1 MRTINEKD
9 NERILNAENVLEAT
23 DGGIL
28 FFKHALPKLKFNGGH
43 RCPNTFNPF
52 YNDTK
57 AGLSIY
63 KLSRKW
69 YYKDYGDSNF
79 HGDVFNF
86 AALYYKLDSKK
97 DFFLILQKINLDLK
111 LGLIIDERFHSNPSF
126 KYTSNNYTDIDYK
139 VFYKSKFSEDDL
151 AFWGQYRITEET
163 LNLFKVK
170 SVYKYLLIRPYSKP
184 FEFFSKK
191 DNPIFAYEVSE
202 RCIKLY
208 KPYDNKFKFQWIG
221 EKPNDYCFGWDLIDT
236 DDTSNIDIY
245 ITGGEK
251 DVMTLY
257 ELGFDAFALNSETG
271 SIPEKITCSR
281 IFAFNTIKVL
291 YDIDNTGLSNS
302 QSLAEKHQID
312 RVILPPQLRK
322 VGGKDISDYVKFKF
336 PLEEL
341 KAVFAGNNEFTDFNF
356 NIPDEVVNSENPNSE
371 NPNPDDPNPDS
382 NLIDALEN
390 KYTLITDE
398 IEDRLPEFL
407 VECCS
412 NFKSKRERDIFLIS
426 ALAVLSGC
434 LPKVYG
440 YYDSRKVYCNLFL
453 FIIAPPASN
462 KSVAKWA
469 KELGV
474 TLHSRFNQ
482 IYLEAK
488 KDYNSAMED
497 YNSSKVNEGVAP
509 AIPEKPSKR
518 FLFIPADSSS
528 AAFYKLI
535 SGNEER
541 GILFETEADI
551 LSDNFSKE
559 WGNYNTFLRDAF
571 HHETYTYARKIND
584 EFVEITEPK
593 ISAVLTGTPNQVKK
607 LIDDVQN
614 GLFSRFMFYCFEE
627 NPIWKNVFSE
637 KDQGALKQKFLN
649 YGIKIQELYYK
660 LQDSQ
665 HEIQFSFTEDQV
677 ADFNHVATIRMKEFI
692 DKWGNDS
699 SATIKRL
706 GLVVFRLAM
715 ILTIIRRIDEVEIE
729 ENVFCNED
737 DFWASLMITETL
749 MEHAS
754 LVSDLIPKY
763 NTKQKKFS
771 EPRTKYLDSLPT
783 EFSRKEADRLAVE
796 LKINL
801 KTAEKYLSDF
811 INDNI
816 ITRVEHGKYKKAV

>member
-1 MRTINEKD
+1 MKPIDLKD
-9 NERILNAENVLEAT
+9 DERKLNVENILDDTE
-23 DGGIL
+23 GGI
-28 FFKHALPKLKFNGGH
+28 FFFTHALPTLRYTGGRKCRNVH
-43 RCPNTFNPF
+43 NPF
-52 YNDTK
+52 YDDSNPS
-57 AGLSIY
+57 LSIY
-63 KLSRKW
+63 KHKEKW
-69 YYKDYGDSNF
+69 YYKDFGNPSF
-79 HGDVFNF
+79 QGDVFNF
-86 AALYYKLDSKK
+86 AALHYKLDIKK
-97 DFFLILQKINLDLK
+97 DFYLILQKINHDLE
-111 LGLIIDERFHSNPSF
+111 LRLVYDDRFHSYPSF
-126 KYTSNNYTDIDYK
+126 EFNSKNNTGNNYK
-139 VFYKSKFSEDDL
+139 VFYKTKFSDQEL
-151 AFWGQYRITEET
+151 AFWGQYGISEET
-163 LNLFKVK
+163 LFLFKVK
-170 SVYKYLLIRPYSKP
+170 SVFKYILTKPDSEAYTFYSEEDKP
-184 FEFFSKK
+184 V
-191 DNPIFAYEVSE
+191 FAYEVSD

-221 EKPNDYCFGWDLIDT
+221 EKPNDFCFGWELLDSYDIKG
-236 DDTSNIDIY
+236 IDIF

-257 ELGFDAFALNSETG
+257 ELGFNSFTLNSETG
-271 SIPEKITCSR
+271 VIPANITDSST
-281 IFAFNTIKVL
+281 FSFNRIKVV
-291 YDIDNTGLSNS
+291 YDIDETGLSNS
-302 QSLAEKHQID
+302 QLLSDKHHID
-312 RVILPPQLRK
+312 RILLPQQMLNA
-322 VGGKDISDYVKFKF
+322 GGKDISDYVKLNL

-341 KAVFAGNNEFTDFNF
+341 KQVLAGEHQFSEF
-356 NIPDEVVNSENPNSE
+356 NIPIPEKSVQSYATSTDITSTNSFDLP
-371 NPNPDDPNPDS
+371 
-382 NLIDALEN
+382 EN
-390 KYTLITDE
+390 KFSLITDE
-398 IEDRLPEFL
+398 IEPILPEFL
-407 VECCS
+407 TDCCS
-412 NFKSKRERDIFLIS
+412 NFKSKRERDIFLVS

-434 LPKVYG
+434 LPNVYG

-474 TLHSRFNQ
+474 PLHSRFSQ
-482 IYLEAK
+482 INLEALNDYHTAL
-488 KDYNSAMED
+488 KDYN
-497 YNSSKVNEGVAP
+497 NSKMNDEASP
-509 AIPEKPSKR
+509 IIPEKPSKR

-528 AAFYKLI
+528 AAFYKLV

-551 LSDNFSKE
+551 LSDNFSRE

-571 HHETYTYARKIND
+571 HHETYMYARKIND

-627 NPIWKNVFSE
+627 SPIWKNVFSE

-649 YGIKIQELYYK
+649 YGIKIQELFFK
-660 LQDSQ
+660 LHDSQ
-665 HEIQFSFTEDQV
+665 HEVQFSFTEDQV
-677 ADFNHVATIRMKEFI
+677 KDFNHVATIRMKEFVEE
-692 DKWGNDS
+692 WGNDS

-729 ENVFCNED
+729 EKVFCNED
-737 DFWASLMITETL
+737 DFWASVMITETL

-771 EPRTKYLDSLPT
+771 EPRTKYLDYLPT

-801 KTAEKYLSDF
+801 KTAEKYLSEF
-811 INDNI
+811 VNDNFI
-816 ITRVEHGKYKKAV
+816 IRTNHGKYKKAV